1 MGYKLIFNQDTEL
14 DTQEINKL
22 INKTKTLRINLPSSI
37 QESIVI
43 RAFEF
48 ITVTQRLKNISTT
61 TNPTTTS
68 LSSTTEL
75 QTSSQSSTT
84 IGPWIIDILLIQ
96 ESTETITPSDIES
109 QITITKQTT
118 TVSNNQTIDDT
129 KITTNADSYNSRTT
143 GCCSF
148 EALLLEH
155 RQQQK

>member
-22 INKTKTLRINLPSSI
+22 INKTKALRINLPASL

-48 ITVTQRLKNISTT
+48 IMVTQRLKNMSTT

-84 IGPWIIDILLIQ
+84 IGSWIIDILVAPSDSEPQ
-96 ESTETITPSDIES
+96 TTITNIIPKE
-109 QITITKQTT
+109 TT

-129 KITTNADSYNSRTT
+129 KITTNADSYNSTT
-143 GCCSF
+143 TACCSF
-148 EALLLEH
+148 EALLLKH
-155 RQQQK
+155 RQQ